1 MIPTQAGL
9 RLKTTSGERW
19 SSAGHI
25 STPRRGQLA
34 MSGDTFGGLN
44 RGGGGAPNIYR
55 VEAGNSVQ
63 PPTMPKDVP
72 PTQNY
77 LAPNVREP
85 CSRGTN
91 RIIPIYRRGRE
102 AQRGEVS
109 CPKSQSQ
116 EPAEPQFEARLPDL
130 RVHAPRS
137 LPQDHPMRQVLLL
150 IHAFQM
156 GKRYRAGGGTEPV
169 CHRAKKA
176 RSQELDP
183 EHRRRG
189 T

>member
-1 MIPTQAGL
+1 M
-9 RLKTTSGERW
+9 
-19 SSAGHI
+19 
-25 STPRRGQLA
+25 
-34 MSGDTFGGLN
+34 
-44 RGGGGAPNIYR
+44 
-55 VEAGNSVQ
+55 Q

-109 CPKSQSQ
+109 CPKSHSQ
-116 EPAEPQFEARLPDL
+116 ELAEPQFEARLPDL
-130 RVHAPRS
+130 RVHAPRA

-150 IHAFQM
+150 IHTFQM

-183 EHRRRG
+183 EHRGRG
-189 T
+189 TQARMRVGSLAYQFLFLLQMLREMELPQGRARTPIQVVLVLKPTHKLWALFSR